1 MQGAKIPCQQ
11 KKKRSNFMESQRS
24 LLFIAL
30 MVVTYLLFSQ
40 WQADK
45 VPAQQP
51 VNISQNTATTQADG
65 DGDFVPESSEVLSSV
80 SLPKATSAKL
90 ITVVTDTFTIKIN
103 SRGGDIVEVKLHK
116 FDTEQGNGI
125 PYTVMQNGDQKY
137 IAQSGLTGAN
147 GIDRTVKGRPIYTA
161 DQYNYELTNDNLVV
175 DLAFQDDSGL
185 SVIKRFSFKGNSYAV
200 DVDYIINNKT
210 ANSVSVQ
217 MYGQLKQ
224 SSVVAS
230 SGGMLPT
237 YRGAAYSTT
246 EERYEK
252 YDFDDIKDASLNKA
266 TVGGWVAML
275 EHYFVSAWVPSA
287 QETNQLYTTYSNNYE
302 AVVGFKAPAITIDA
316 GQEGKTS
323 AIFYVGPKDQ
333 EVLEKIAESL
343 DLTIDYGFLFMI
355 SQPLYGLLN
364 IIQSGEFSFFGMF
377 DVNLGGVGNWGL
389 AIIII
394 TLFIKGAMYPLT
406 KVQYTSMAK
415 MRDLAPKMAQLKER
429 FGDDRQKMS
438 QATMEMYRKEKVN
451 PAGGCL
457 PLLLQMP
464 IFLAL
469 YWVFLESVELRHAP
483 FIFWIQDLSTMDPYF
498 VLPILMGIS
507 MYVMQ
512 KMQPMTIQDP
522 MQQKIMQ
529 YMPVVFSIFMA
540 WFPSGLVL
548 YWLISN
554 VVSIVQ
560 MKVIFKGIEDKKLA
574 KEK

>member
-1 MQGAKIPCQQ
+1 
-11 KKKRSNFMESQRS
+11 MESQRS

-40 WQADK
+40 WQ
-45 VPAQQP
+45 QQNATVIEP
-51 VNISQNTATTQADG
+51 VSITQSQSGEGENA
-65 DGDFVPESSEVLSSV
+65 DFVPQSSDAQVGSV
-80 SLPKATSAKL
+80 KSTEASAKL
-90 ITVVTDTFTIKIN
+90 ISVTTDTFTLKIN
-103 SRGGDIVEVKLHK
+103 SQGGDIVEVKLLNY
-116 FDTEQGNGI
+116 DTEQGNGI
-125 PYTVMQNGDQKY
+125 PFTVMQNGNQKY

-147 GIDRTVKGRPIYTA
+147 GIDRIIKGRPIYTTT
-161 DQYNYELTNDNLVV
+161 QTSYELINDNLIV
-175 DLAFQDDSGL
+175 DLVFNDVSGM
-185 SVIKRFSFKGNSYAV
+185 SVTKRFTFNKSSYSV
-200 DVDYIINNKT
+200 DVEYLIDNNT
-210 ANSVSVQ
+210 ATSVSVQ

-224 SSVVAS
+224 STVVAS
-230 SGGMLPT
+230 GGGMLPT

-246 EERYEK
+246 EDRYEK
-252 YDFDDIKDASLNKA
+252 YDNDDIQDANLSKA
-266 TVGGWVAML
+266 TAGGWVAML
-275 EHYFVSAWVPSA
+275 EHYFVSAWVPRAEDS
-287 QETNQLYTTYSNNYE
+287 NQLYTSYSNNFE
-302 AVVGFKAPAITIDA
+302 AVIGFKAPAVIIDA
-316 GQEGKTS
+316 GQQGSTS

-333 EVLEKIAESL
+333 YVLDEIAPNL
-343 DLTIDYGFLFMI
+343 GLTIDYGFLFMI
-355 SQPLYGLLN
+355 SKPLFWLLLT
-364 IIQSGEFSFFGMF
+364 IQSF
-377 DVNLGGVGNWGL
+377 VINWGV
-389 AIIII
+389 AIICI
-394 TLFIKGAMYPLT
+394 TLIVKGVMYPLT
-406 KVQYTSMAK
+406 KAQYTSMAK

-457 PLLLQMP
+457 PLILQMP

-483 FIFWIQDLSTMDPYF
+483 FVFWIQDLSAMDPFF
-498 VLPILMGIS
+498 VLPVLMGAS

-560 MKVIFKGIEDKKLA
+560 MKIIFAGIAKKKA
-574 KEK
+574 EKAA

>member
-1 MQGAKIPCQQ
+1 
-11 KKKRSNFMESQRS
+11 MESQRS

-40 WQADK
+40 WQLQNA
-45 VPAQQP
+45 PEAQQTS
-51 VNISQNTATTQADG
+51 ITQQQETTNANA
-65 DGDFVPESSEVLSSV
+65 DFVPESSNSITSAVKSTI
-80 SLPKATSAKL
+80 TSAKL
-90 ITVVTDTFTIKIN
+90 INVVTDTFTIKIN
-103 SRGGDIVEVKLHK
+103 SQGGDIVDVKLHK
-116 FDTEQGNGI
+116 FNTEQGNGI
-125 PYTVMQNGDQKY
+125 PFTVMQDGNQKY

-147 GIDRTVKGRPIYTA
+147 GIDRVIKGRPIYSSN
-161 DQYNYELTNDNLVV
+161 QSNYELADNDNLIV
-175 DLAFQDDSGL
+175 DLAFEDETGL
-185 SVIKRFSFKGNSYAV
+185 QVIKRFTLNANSYRV
-200 DVDYIINNKT
+200 DVEYLITNNSNNT
-210 ANSVSVQ
+210 ISVQ

-224 SSVVAS
+224 STAVDTS
-230 SGGMLPT
+230 SGMLPT
-237 YRGAAYSTT
+237 YRGAAFSTT
-246 EERYEK
+246 EDRYEK
-252 YDFDDIKDASLNKA
+252 YDFDDIEEANLNKA
-266 TVGGWVAML
+266 TSGGWIAML
-275 EHYFVSAWVPSA
+275 EHYFVSAWIPNA
-287 QETNQLYTTYSNNYE
+287 EDTNQLYTNYSNNFE
-302 AVVGFKAPAITIDA
+302 AVIGFKAPAINIDA
-316 GQEGKTS
+316 GQQGTTS

-333 EVLEKIAESL
+333 KVLEKIAPNL
-343 DLTIDYGFLFMI
+343 DLTIDYGFLWMI

-364 IIQSGEFSFFGMF
+364 IIQSGEFNFFGMF

-394 TLFIKGAMYPLT
+394 TLIIKGAMYPLT
-406 KVQYTSMAK
+406 KAQYTSMAK
-415 MRDLAPKMAQLKER
+415 MRELAPKMAQLKER

-483 FIFWIQDLSTMDPYF
+483 FLFWIQDLSAMDPYF
-498 VLPILMGIS
+498 VLPVLMGAS
-507 MYVMQ
+507 MFVMQ

-548 YWLISN
+548 YWLVSNLIS
-554 VVSIVQ
+554 IAQ
-560 MKVIFKGIEDKKLA
+560 MKVIFSGIEKKKLA
-574 KEK
+574 DTK

>member
-1 MQGAKIPCQQ
+1 
-11 KKKRSNFMESQRS
+11 MESQRS

-40 WQADK
+40 WQQENA
-45 VPAQQP
+45 PLPEQQ
-51 VNISQNTATTQADG
+51 VINSSQSISTGEA
-65 DGDFVPESSEVLSSV
+65 DFVPEASA
-80 SLPKATSAKL
+80 PQIAATKTAISTAKI
-90 ITVVTDTFTIKIN
+90 ITVTTDTLLIKIN
-103 SRGGDIVEVKLHK
+103 TQGGDIVEVKLRNY
-116 FDTEQGNGI
+116 DTEQGNNI
-125 PYTVMQNGDQKY
+125 PYTVMQNGNQKY

-147 GIDRTVKGRPIYTA
+147 GIDRIIKGRPIYTSTSS
-161 DQYNYELTNDNLVV
+161 NYELSGEYLNI
-175 DLAFQDDSGL
+175 DLAFTDESGM
-185 SVIKRFSFKGNSYAV
+185 SVIKRFIFAKNSYQV
-200 DVDYIINNKT
+200 DVEYQINNNT

-224 SSVVAS
+224 SSVVNTG
-230 SGGMLPT
+230 GGMLPT

-252 YDFDDIKDASLNKA
+252 YDFDDIQEANLTKA
-266 TVGGWVAML
+266 TAGGWVAML
-275 EHYFVSAWVPSA
+275 EHYFVSAWVPRA
-287 QETNQLYTTYSNNYE
+287 EDTNQLYTSFSNNME
-302 AVVGFKAPAITIDA
+302 AVIGFKAPAVIIDA
-316 GQEGKTS
+316 GQQGNTS
-323 AIFYVGPKDQ
+323 ATFYVGPKDQ
-333 EVLEKIAESL
+333 EVLEKIAPNL

-364 IIQSGEFSFFGMF
+364 IIQSGEFSFFGI
-377 DVNLGGVGNWGL
+377 DVDLGGVGNWGL
-389 AIIII
+389 AIIVI
-394 TLFIKGAMYPLT
+394 TLIIKGVMYPLT
-406 KVQYTSMAK
+406 KAQYTSMAK
-415 MRDLAPKMAQLKER
+415 MRDLAPKMAQLRER

-498 VLPILMGIS
+498 VLPILMGAS

-548 YWLISN
+548 YWLVSN
-554 VVSIVQ
+554 IVSIAQ
-560 MKVIFKGIEDKKLA
+560 MKVIFAGIA
-574 KEK
+574 KQKEAKAT

>member
-1 MQGAKIPCQQ
+1 M
-11 KKKRSNFMESQRS
+11 
-24 LLFIAL
+24 
-30 MVVTYLLFSQ
+30 T
-40 WQADK
+40 
-45 VPAQQP
+45 
-51 VNISQNTATTQADG
+51 
-65 DGDFVPESSEVLSSV
+65 
-80 SLPKATSAKL
+80 
-90 ITVVTDTFTIKIN
+90 IT
-103 SRGGDIVEVKLHK
+103 
-116 FDTEQGNGI
+116 
-125 PYTVMQNGDQKY
+125 
-137 IAQSGLTGAN
+137 
-147 GIDRTVKGRPIYTA
+147 
-161 DQYNYELTNDNLVV
+161 
-175 DLAFQDDSGL
+175 
-185 SVIKRFSFKGNSYAV
+185 KRFMFEKESYRI
-200 DVDYIINNKT
+200 DVEYLIDNNT

-224 SSVVAS
+224 SSVVDT
-230 SGGMLPT
+230 GGSMLPT

-252 YDFDDIKDASLNKA
+252 YDFDDIQEANLNKVTA
-266 TVGGWVAML
+266 GGWVAML
-275 EHYFVSAWVPSA
+275 EHYFVSAWVPKYEES
-287 QETNQLYTTYSNNYE
+287 NQLYTSFSNNME
-302 AVVGFKAPAITIDA
+302 AVIGFKAPAITIDK
-316 GQEGKTS
+316 GQQGKTS
-323 AIFYVGPKDQ
+323 ATFYVGPKNQ
-333 EVLEKIAESL
+333 QVLEKIAPSL

-364 IIQSGEFSFFGMF
+364 VIQSGEFSLFGINI
-377 DVNLGGVGNWGL
+377 DLGGVSNWGL

-394 TLFIKGAMYPLT
+394 TLIIKGVMYPLT
-406 KVQYTSMAK
+406 KAQYTSMAK

-483 FIFWIQDLSTMDPYF
+483 FIFWIQDLSAMDPYF
-498 VLPILMGIS
+498 VLPVLMGVS
-507 MYVMQ
+507 MFVMQ

-554 VVSIVQ
+554 VVSIAQ
-560 MKVIFKGIEDKKLA
+560 MKVIFAGIA
-574 KEK
+574 KQKAAKAI

>member
-1 MQGAKIPCQQ
+1 
-11 KKKRSNFMESQRS
+11 MESQRS

-40 WQADK
+40 WQ
-45 VPAQQP
+45 QQNAP
-51 VNISQNTATTQADG
+51 ITQQTSISQNQSGEIANA
-65 DGDFVPESSEVLSSV
+65 DFVPESSDAQISSV
-80 SLPKATSAKL
+80 KSNVTSAKL
-90 ITVVTDTFTIKIN
+90 INVTTDTFTLKIN
-103 SRGGDIVEVKLHK
+103 SQGGDIVEVKLLN

-125 PYTVMQNGDQKY
+125 PFTIMQNGNQKY

-147 GIDRTVKGRPIYTA
+147 GIDRIIKGRPIYSSV
-161 DQYNYELTNDNLVV
+161 QSNYELINDSLIIDLVFNDV
-175 DLAFQDDSGL
+175 SGMT
-185 SVIKRFSFKGNSYAV
+185 VTKRFTFKKNSYSINV
-200 DVDYIINNKT
+200 EYIIDNNT

-224 SSVVAS
+224 STLVDTG
-230 SGGMLPT
+230 GGMLPT
-237 YRGAAYSTT
+237 YRGTAYSTT
-246 EERYEK
+246 EDRYEK
-252 YDFDDIKDASLNKA
+252 YDFDDIQDANLAKV

-275 EHYFVSAWVPSA
+275 EHYFVSAWIPNAEDS
-287 QETNQLYTTYSNNYE
+287 NQLYTSYSNNFE
-302 AVVGFKAPAITIDA
+302 AVIGFKAPAIIIDA
-316 GQEGKTS
+316 GQQGTTS

-333 EVLEKIAESL
+333 YVLDEISDGL
-343 DLTIDYGFLFMI
+343 GLTIDYGFLWMI
-355 SQPLYGLLN
+355 SKPLFWLLLT
-364 IIQSGEFSFFGMF
+364 IQSF
-377 DVNLGGVGNWGL
+377 VTNWGV

-394 TLFIKGAMYPLT
+394 TLIVKGGMYPLT

-415 MRDLAPKMAQLKER
+415 MRDLAPKIAQLKER

-483 FIFWIQDLSTMDPYF
+483 FFFWIQDLSTMDPYF
-498 VLPILMGIS
+498 VLPVLMGAS

-512 KMQPMTIQDP
+512 RMQPMTIQDP

-548 YWLISN
+548 YWFISNLIS
-554 VVSIVQ
+554 ITQ
-560 MKVIFKGIEDKKLA
+560 MKIIFAGIAKKKA
-574 KEK
+574 AQAA

>member
-1 MQGAKIPCQQ
+1 
-11 KKKRSNFMESQRS
+11 MESQRS

-40 WQADK
+40 WQQENA
-45 VPAQQP
+45 PLPEQQ
-51 VNISQNTATTQADG
+51 VTNSTQAINNG
-65 DGDFVPESSEVLSSV
+65 DADFVPEASA
-80 SLPKATSAKL
+80 PQITATKTAISTAKI
-90 ITVVTDTFTIKIN
+90 ITVTTDTLLIKI
-103 SRGGDIVEVKLHK
+103 STQGGDIVEVKLRNY
-116 FDTEQGNGI
+116 DTEQGNDI
-125 PYTVMQNGDQKY
+125 PYTVMQNGNQKY
-137 IAQSGLTGAN
+137 IAQSGLTGTN
-147 GIDRTVKGRPIYTA
+147 GIDRIVKGRPIYTSKSS
-161 DQYNYELTNDNLVV
+161 NYELSGEHLDIDLV
-175 DLAFQDDSGL
+175 FTDDIGM
-185 SVIKRFSFKGNSYAV
+185 SVIKRFIFAKNSYQV
-200 DVDYIINNKT
+200 DVEYLINNNT
-210 ANSVSVQ
+210 ANSMSVQ

-224 SSVVAS
+224 SSVVNTG
-230 SGGMLPT
+230 GGMLPT
-237 YRGAAYSTT
+237 YRGAAYSTN

-252 YDFDDIKDASLNKA
+252 YDFDDIQEANLTKA
-266 TVGGWVAML
+266 TAGGWVAML
-275 EHYFVSAWVPSA
+275 EHYFVSAWVPKA
-287 QETNQLYTTYSNNYE
+287 EDTNQLYTSFSNNME
-302 AVVGFKAPAITIDA
+302 AVIGFKAPAVIIDA
-316 GQEGKTS
+316 GQQGNTS
-323 AIFYVGPKDQ
+323 ATFYVGPKNQ
-333 EVLEKIAESL
+333 EVLEKIAPNL

-364 IIQSGEFSFFGMF
+364 IIQSGEFSFFGI
-377 DVNLGGVGNWGL
+377 DVDLGGVGNWGL
-389 AIIII
+389 AIIVI
-394 TLFIKGAMYPLT
+394 TLIIKGVMYPLT
-406 KVQYTSMAK
+406 KAQYTSMAK

-483 FIFWIQDLSTMDPYF
+483 FIFWIQDLSAMDPYF
-498 VLPILMGIS
+498 VLPILMGAS

-554 VVSIVQ
+554 IVSIAQ
-560 MKVIFKGIEDKKLA
+560 MKMIFAGIA
-574 KEK
+574 KQKEAKAT

>member
-1 MQGAKIPCQQ
+1 
-11 KKKRSNFMESQRS
+11 MESQRS

-40 WQADK
+40 WQLENA
-45 VPAQQP
+45 PAVEQPTINQNANIQQ
-51 VNISQNTATTQADG
+51 TANA
-65 DGDFVPESSEVLSSV
+65 DFVPESSDSATPVAKESTSNSKIISV
-80 SLPKATSAKL
+80 
-90 ITVVTDTFTIKIN
+90 ITDTLKIKIN
-103 SRGGDIVEVKLHK
+103 TQGGDIVEAKLIN
-116 FDTEQGNGI
+116 FDTKQGNDI
-125 PYTVMQNGDQKY
+125 PYTVLQNGNQKY

-147 GIDRTVKGRPIYTA
+147 GIDRVIKGRPIYTSA
-161 DQYNYELTNDNLVV
+161 QSNYELTGENLTVA
-175 DLAFQDDSGL
+175 LTFQDDNGL
-185 SVIKRFSFKGNSYAV
+185 SVTKRFTFTAGSYSIGV
-200 DVDYIINNKT
+200 NYEINNNT
-210 ANSVSVQ
+210 NNSISVQ

-224 SSVVAS
+224 STLTDTS
-230 SGGMLPT
+230 SGMLPT
-237 YRGAAYSTT
+237 YRGAAFSTS
-246 EERYEK
+246 EDRYEK
-252 YDFDDIKDASLNKA
+252 YDFEDIAEANLNK
-266 TVGGWVAML
+266 TTIGGWVAML
-275 EHYFVSAWVPSA
+275 EHYFVSAWVPNASDN
-287 QETNQLYTTYSNNYE
+287 NQLYTSFSTNQE
-302 AVVGFKAPAITIDA
+302 AVVGFKAAAVTIDA
-316 GQEGKTS
+316 GQQDGTS

-333 EVLEKIAESL
+333 EVLEKIAPNL
-343 DLTIDYGFLFMI
+343 DLTIDYGFLWMI
-355 SQPLYGLLN
+355 SQPLFWLLLT
-364 IIQSGEFSFFGMF
+364 IQSF
-377 DVNLGGVGNWGL
+377 VTNWGV

-394 TLFIKGAMYPLT
+394 TLIVKGGMYPLT
-406 KVQYTSMAK
+406 KAQYTSMAK
-415 MRDLAPKMAQLKER
+415 MRELAPKMAQLKER

-483 FIFWIQDLSTMDPYF
+483 FVFWIKDLSAMDPFF

-548 YWLISN
+548 YWFVSN
-554 VVSIVQ
+554 VISIVQ
-560 MKVIFKGIEDKKLA
+560 MKIIFNDIEKKKVA
-574 KEK
+574 KAK

>member
-1 MQGAKIPCQQ
+1 
-11 KKKRSNFMESQRS
+11 MESQRS

-30 MVVTYLLFSQ
+30 MVVTYLLFNQ
-40 WQADK
+40 WQQENA
-45 VPAQQP
+45 PLPEQQ
-51 VNISQNTATTQADG
+51 VTKSTQATINDNA
-65 DGDFVPESSEVLSSV
+65 DFVPEASAAKIIPPQIGSS
-80 SLPKATSAKL
+80 TAKI
-90 ITVVTDTFTIKIN
+90 ITVTTDTLLIKIN
-103 SRGGDIVEVKLHK
+103 SQGGDIIEAKLRNY
-116 FDTEQGNGI
+116 DTEQGNGI
-125 PYTVMQNGDQKY
+125 PYTVMQNGSQKY

-147 GIDRTVKGRPIYTA
+147 GIDRIVKGRPVYTSVNS
-161 DQYNYELTNDNLVV
+161 NYELSDDYLDV
-175 DLAFQDDSGL
+175 DLVFTDTSGMT
-185 SVIKRFSFKGNSYAV
+185 VTKRFVFAKNSYQV
-200 DVDYIINNKT
+200 DVEYIINNNT
-210 ANSVSVQ
+210 ANTVSVQ

-224 SSVVAS
+224 SSVVNTG
-230 SGGMLPT
+230 GGMLPT

-252 YDFDDIKDASLNKA
+252 YDFDDIQAANLTKA
-266 TVGGWVAML
+266 TDGGWVAML
-275 EHYFVSAWVPSA
+275 EHYFVSAWVPKA
-287 QETNQLYTTYSNNYE
+287 EDTNQLYTSFSNNME
-302 AVVGFKAPAITIDA
+302 AVIGFKAPAVIIDA
-316 GQEGKTS
+316 GQQGNTS
-323 AIFYVGPKDQ
+323 ATFYVGPKNQ
-333 EVLEKIAESL
+333 KVLEKIAPSL

-364 IIQSGEFSFFGMF
+364 IIQSGEFNFFGI
-377 DVNLGGVGNWGL
+377 DVDLGGVGNWGL

-394 TLFIKGAMYPLT
+394 TLIIKGVMYPLT
-406 KVQYTSMAK
+406 KAQYTSMAK

-483 FIFWIQDLSTMDPYF
+483 FVLWIEDLSAMDPYF
-498 VLPILMGIS
+498 VLPILMGAS

-554 VVSIVQ
+554 IVSIVQ
-560 MKVIFKGIEDKKLA
+560 MKMIFAGIA
-574 KEK
+574 KQKAAKTAK

>member
-1 MQGAKIPCQQ
+1 
-11 KKKRSNFMESQRS
+11 MESQRS

-40 WQADK
+40 WQAENA
-45 VPAQQP
+45 PAPIQTSINQ
-51 VNISQNTATTQADG
+51 TQSG
-65 DGDFVPESSEVLSSV
+65 ESSDGDFVPSSSEETISTIKST
-80 SLPKATSAKL
+80 KASAKL
-90 ITVVTDTFTIKIN
+90 ISVANDDFTLKIN
-103 SRGGDIVEVKLHK
+103 SQGGDIVQVKLIK
-116 FDTEQGNGI
+116 FNTEQGNNI
-125 PYTVMQNGDQKY
+125 PFTLLQSGPQQY

-147 GIDRTVKGRPIYTA
+147 GIDRVIKGRPIYSSAQDSYTISA
-161 DQYNYELTNDNLVV
+161 DNQTV
-175 DLAFQDDSGL
+175 DLLFNDANGM
-185 SVIKRFSFKGNSYAV
+185 SVIKRFTFNKNSYRI
-200 DVDYIINNKT
+200 DVEYLINNNT

-217 MYGQLKQ
+217 MYGQIKHTT
-224 SSVVAS
+224 VVE
-230 SGGMLPT
+230 SGSAMLPT
-237 YRGAAYSTT
+237 YRGTAFSTT
-246 EERYEK
+246 EDRYEK
-252 YDFDDIKDASLNKA
+252 YDFDDIKEENLNKV

-275 EHYFVSAWVPSA
+275 QHYFVSAWVPNA
-287 QETNQLYTTYSNNYE
+287 ETTNQLYTSYKDAN
-302 AVVGFKAPAITIDA
+302 AVIGFKEPAITIDA
-316 GQEGKTS
+316 GQQGSTS

-333 EVLEKIAESL
+333 KVLETIAPSL

-355 SQPLYGLLN
+355 SQPLYALLN
-364 IIQSGEFSFFGMF
+364 LIQSF
-377 DVNLGGVGNWGL
+377 VGNWGF

-394 TLFIKGAMYPLT
+394 TLIIKGVMYPLT
-406 KVQYTSMAK
+406 KAQYTSMAK

-483 FIFWIQDLSTMDPYF
+483 FIFWIQDLSAMDPYF

-507 MYVMQ
+507 MFVMQ

-540 WFPSGLVL
+540 WFPAGLVL
-548 YWLISN
+548 YWLVSN
-554 VVSIVQ
+554 IVSIVQ
-560 MKVIFKGIEDKKLA
+560 MKIIFAGIAKDKEA
-574 KEK
+574 KAAKTA

>member
-1 MQGAKIPCQQ
+1 
-11 KKKRSNFMESQRS
+11 MESQRS

-40 WQADK
+40 WQEQNAPIA
-45 VPAQQP
+45 VPTS
-51 VNISQNTATTQADG
+51 ISQNQSGQNANA
-65 DGDFVPESSEVLSSV
+65 DFVPESSDAQISSV
-80 SLPKATSAKL
+80 KSGETSAKL
-90 ITVVTDTFTIKIN
+90 INVTTDTFNLKIN
-103 SRGGDIVEVKLHK
+103 SQGGDIVEVKLLNY
-116 FDTEQGNGI
+116 DTEQGNGI
-125 PYTVMQNGDQKY
+125 PFTVMQNGNQKY

-147 GIDRTVKGRPIYTA
+147 GIDRLIKGRPIYTTA
-161 DQYNYELTNDNLVV
+161 QTDYELINDSLIIDLVFNDV
-175 DLAFQDDSGL
+175 SGMT
-185 SVIKRFSFKGNSYAV
+185 VTKRFTFNKNSYSV
-200 DVDYIINNKT
+200 NVEYIIDNNT

-224 SSVVAS
+224 STMVDTG
-230 SGGMLPT
+230 GGMLPT

-252 YDFDDIKDASLNKA
+252 YDFDDIQDANLTKA

-275 EHYFVSAWVPSA
+275 EHYFVSAWVPKA
-287 QETNQLYTTYSNNYE
+287 EENNQIYTSYSNNFE
-302 AVVGFKAPAITIDA
+302 AVIGFKAPAVIIDA
-316 GQEGKTS
+316 GQQGSTS

-333 EVLEKIAESL
+333 EVLEKIADNL

-355 SQPLYGLLN
+355 SQPLFWLLLT
-364 IIQSGEFSFFGMF
+364 IQSF
-377 DVNLGGVGNWGL
+377 VTNWGV

-394 TLFIKGAMYPLT
+394 TLIVKGGMYPLT
-406 KVQYTSMAK
+406 KAQYTSMAK

-483 FIFWIQDLSTMDPYF
+483 FFFWIQDLSAMDPYF
-498 VLPILMGIS
+498 VLPVLMGAS

-548 YWLISN
+548 YWLVSNLIS
-554 VVSIVQ
+554 IAQ
-560 MKVIFKGIEDKKLA
+560 MKIIFAGIAKKKA
-574 KEK
+574 EQAA

>member
-1 MQGAKIPCQQ
+1 
-11 KKKRSNFMESQRS
+11 MESQRS

-40 WQADK
+40 WQEQNAP
-45 VPAQQP
+45 VPEQTS
-51 VNISQNTATTQADG
+51 ISQSQSGENAND
-65 DGDFVPESSEVLSSV
+65 DFVPASSDAQV
-80 SLPKATSAKL
+80 SLIKSNEASAKL
-90 ITVVTDTFTIKIN
+90 ITVTTDTFTLKIN
-103 SRGGDIVEVKLHK
+103 SQGGDIVEVKLRNY
-116 FDTEQGNGI
+116 DTEQGNGI
-125 PYTVMQNGDQKY
+125 PFTIMQNGNQKY

-147 GIDRTVKGRPIYTA
+147 GIDRIIKGRPIYTSA
-161 DQYNYELTNDNLVV
+161 QQNYELTNDRLITDLVFH
-175 DLAFQDDSGL
+175 DASGM
-185 SVIKRFSFKGNSYAV
+185 SVTKRFTFNKNSYSV
-200 DVDYIINNKT
+200 NVEYLIDNNT
-210 ANSVSVQ
+210 PNSVSVQ

-224 SSVVAS
+224 STVVESGAS
-230 SGGMLPT
+230 MLPT

-246 EERYEK
+246 EDRYEK
-252 YDFDDIKDASLNKA
+252 YDFDDIQEANLTKA
-266 TVGGWVAML
+266 TAGGWVAML
-275 EHYFVSAWVPSA
+275 EHYFVSAWVPKAEDS
-287 QETNQLYTTYSNNYE
+287 NQIYTTYSNNFE
-302 AVVGFKAPAITIDA
+302 AVIGFKAPTVIIDA
-316 GQEGKTS
+316 GQQGSTS

-333 EVLEKIAESL
+333 YKLDEIADNL
-343 DLTIDYGFLFMI
+343 GLTIDYGFLFMI
-355 SQPLYGLLN
+355 SKPLFWLLLT
-364 IIQSGEFSFFGMF
+364 IQSF
-377 DVNLGGVGNWGL
+377 VINWGL
-389 AIIII
+389 AIICI
-394 TLFIKGAMYPLT
+394 TLIVKGVMYPLT
-406 KVQYTSMAK
+406 KAQYTSMAK

-457 PLLLQMP
+457 PLILQMP

-483 FIFWIQDLSTMDPYF
+483 FVFWIQDLSAMDPFF
-498 VLPILMGIS
+498 VLPVLMGAS

-548 YWLISN
+548 YWFISN

-560 MKVIFKGIEDKKLA
+560 MKIIFADIAKKKAA
-574 KEK
+574 KSAA

>member
-1 MQGAKIPCQQ
+1 
-11 KKKRSNFMESQRS
+11 MESQRS

-40 WQADK
+40 WQQENA
-45 VPAQQP
+45 PLPEQQ
-51 VNISQNTATTQADG
+51 VINSSQSISTGEA
-65 DGDFVPESSEVLSSV
+65 DFVPEASAPQISNTKTVDNTAKIISV
-80 SLPKATSAKL
+80 
-90 ITVVTDTFTIKIN
+90 ITDTLLVKIN
-103 SRGGDIVEVKLHK
+103 TQGGDIIEVKLRNYN
-116 FDTEQGNGI
+116 TEQDNDI
-125 PYTVMQNGDQKY
+125 PYTVMQNGNQKY

-147 GIDRTVKGRPIYTA
+147 GIDRIIKGRPIYTSTSS
-161 DQYNYELTNDNLVV
+161 NYELSGEYLNV
-175 DLAFQDDSGL
+175 DLAFTDESGM
-185 SVIKRFSFKGNSYAV
+185 SVIKRFIFAKNSYQV
-200 DVDYIINNKT
+200 DVEYQINNNT

-224 SSVVAS
+224 SSVVNTG
-230 SGGMLPT
+230 GGMLPT

-252 YDFDDIKDASLNKA
+252 YDFDDIQEANLTKA
-266 TVGGWVAML
+266 TAGGWVAML
-275 EHYFVSAWVPSA
+275 EHYFVSAWVPRA
-287 QETNQLYTTYSNNYE
+287 EDTNQLYTSFSNNME
-302 AVVGFKAPAITIDA
+302 AVIGFKAPAVIIDA
-316 GQEGKTS
+316 GQQGNTS
-323 AIFYVGPKDQ
+323 ATFYVGPKNQ
-333 EVLEKIAESL
+333 EVLEKIAPNL

-364 IIQSGEFSFFGMF
+364 IIQSGEFSFFGI
-377 DVNLGGVGNWGL
+377 DVDLGGVGNWGL
-389 AIIII
+389 AIIVI
-394 TLFIKGAMYPLT
+394 TLIIKGVMYPLT
-406 KVQYTSMAK
+406 KAQYTSMAK

-498 VLPILMGIS
+498 VLPILMGAS

-548 YWLISN
+548 YWLVSN
-554 VVSIVQ
+554 IVSIAQ
-560 MKVIFKGIEDKKLA
+560 MKVIFAGIA
-574 KEK
+574 KQKEAKAT